1 VLRHD
6 RIYIAGE
13 AKSHCVLE
21 TARQLVAYVGDD
33 PETLRRIHLLRDCM
47 SAVAHPS
54 IDFDALAEAKFA
66 QMAQRGVWL
75 VTSADALE

>member
-1 VLRHD
+1 LYFGIVFF
-6 RIYIAGE
+6 
-13 AKSHCVLE
+13 
-21 TARQLVAYVGDD
+21 ARFLF
-33 PETLRRIHLLRDCM
+33 L
-47 SAVAHPS
+47 SPS